1 MSFVQTNP
9 PDLVHVVHQGLLPGE
24 PPATTPAVVTALR
37 STGGGILDW
46 RLLGADHAVEVQVT
60 WTRLMQEATLGLT
73 SGALQSGE
81 CRMEGE
87 HDVVEAFLQ
96 FTEGPVYLVARLP
109 IDVPVPEWAE

>member
-1 MSFVQTNP
+1 MSFPHPTP
-9 PDLVHVVHQGLLPGE
+9 PDLAFIAHRGLLPGE
-24 PPATTPAVVTALR
+24 GLTPAPAVVTALR
-37 STGGGILDW
+37 STGGGVLDW
-46 RLLGADHAVEVQVT
+46 RRLGADHAVEVQVT
-60 WTRLMQEATLGLT
+60 WTRLMQEAALGLT